1 MAQKKATNTITTTEL
16 EEKKVKQAASSDM
29 VFVALNRP
37 TGIRYAMKDGRTVEI
52 GGNAAHL
59 IGKDMGI
66 LPVKGGFGLTPI
78 ARSDWEEI
86 KATYGETA
94 LFKSGRIFAQEK
106 QADALAQTRELK
118 DTTSGLEPTRGQAT
132 TEQEK

>member
-16 EEKKVKQAASSDM
+16 EEKKVKQATSPDM

-37 TGIRYAMKDGRTVEI
+37 TGIRYSLKNGRTVEI

-78 ARSDWEEI
+78 AKSDWEEI
-86 KATYGETA
+86 RATYGETA

>member
-16 EEKKVKQAASSDM
+16 EEKKVRQATSSDM

-37 TGIRYAMKDGRTVEI
+37 TGIRYSLKNGRTVEI

-78 ARSDWEEI
+78 AKSDWEEI
-86 KATYGETA
+86 RATYGETA